1 MEEAVL
7 DYLLV
12 EELDKIVDKF
22 VREDK
27 GSQLVVTYYRGLA
40 IVEMSV
46 AIGRYS
52 ITRYGLVELESKIGR
67 KYQFRRY
74 FVYLRYSIIGDSKY
88 GDLRQNR
95 SGVEYFGF
103 QRLMLYVSQLLLT
116 YFFIG
121 ESLIIYAGLDD
132 IWMQALL

>member
-22 VREDK
+22 VCEDK
-27 GSQLVVTYYRGLA
+27 GLQLVVMYYRGLA

-46 AIGRYS
+46 AIGCYS
-52 ITRYGLVELESKIGR
+52 IMCYGLVELELKIGC

-74 FVYLRYSIIGDSKY
+74 FVYLCYSIIGDSKY

-103 QRLMLYVSQLLLT
+103 QRLMLYVSQLLLM

-121 ESLIIYAGLDD
+121 ESLIIYVGLDD
-132 IWMQALL
+132 IWMQVLL